1 MEEVETLKDIINQKI
16 ETTSNELEIVTN
28 RIRDQKITDDIRN
41 TLNMYQEIFQKLT
54 SMASISNNQDTISS
68 RSKYTRID
76 SIVQILESVQKP
88 ISKELL
94 HLFWELESKETTDDE
109 KLEIKGLIT
118 ILQDVIYML
127 DNMIT
132 VIFREFVYSPDVST
146 THRLQ
151 KRRLVRNLTSLVDQP
166 P

>member
-41 TLNMYQEIFQKLT
+41 TLNMYQRIFQKLT
-54 SMASISNNQDTISS
+54 SMASTSNNQDTISG
-68 RSKYTRID
+68 RSKYTIID
-76 SIVQILESVQKP
+76 SIVQTLESVQKP

-94 HLFWELESKETTDDE
+94 HLFLELDSKEITDEE

-132 VIFREFVYSPDVST
+132 VIFREFVYSPDV
-146 THRLQ
+146 
-151 KRRLVRNLTSLVDQP
+151 
-166 P
+166 

>member
-1 MEEVETLKDIINQKI
+1 MFSMEEVETLKDIINQKI
-16 ETTSNELEIVTN
+16 ETTSNELEIITN

-146 THRLQ
+146 THCL
-151 KRRLVRNLTSLVDQP
+151 
-166 P
+166 

>member
-1 MEEVETLKDIINQKI
+1 MFSMEEVETLKDIVNQKI
-16 ETTSNELEIVTN
+16 EMTSYELEFVTN

-94 HLFWELESKETTDDE
+94 HLF
-109 KLEIKGLIT
+109 
-118 ILQDVIYML
+118 
-127 DNMIT
+127 
-132 VIFREFVYSPDVST
+132 
-146 THRLQ
+146 
-151 KRRLVRNLTSLVDQP
+151 SLHP
-166 P
+166 T

>member
-1 MEEVETLKDIINQKI
+1 MFSMEEVETLKDIVNQKI
-16 ETTSNELEIVTN
+16 EMTSYELKFVTN

-54 SMASISNNQDTISS
+54 SMASM
-68 RSKYTRID
+68 YTRID

-146 THRLQ
+146 THRL
-151 KRRLVRNLTSLVDQP
+151 
-166 P
+166 

>member
-1 MEEVETLKDIINQKI
+1 MFSMEEVETLKDIINQKI

-41 TLNMYQEIFQKLT
+41 TLNMYQRIFQKLT
-54 SMASISNNQDTISS
+54 SMASTSNNQDTISG
-68 RSKYTRID
+68 RSKYTIID
-76 SIVQILESVQKP
+76 SIVQTLESVQKP

-94 HLFWELESKETTDDE
+94 HLFLELDSKEITDEE

-132 VIFREFVYSPDVST
+132 VIFREFVYSPDV
-146 THRLQ
+146 
-151 KRRLVRNLTSLVDQP
+151 
-166 P
+166 

>member
-1 MEEVETLKDIINQKI
+1 MFSMEEVETLKDIINQKI
-16 ETTSNELEIVTN
+16 EMTSYELKIVTN

-146 THRLQ
+146 THRL
-151 KRRLVRNLTSLVDQP
+151 
-166 P
+166 

>member
-1 MEEVETLKDIINQKI
+1 MEEVETLKDIVNQKI
-16 ETTSNELEIVTN
+16 EMTSYELEFVTN

-94 HLFWELESKETTDDE
+94 HLFLELDSKEITDEE

-146 THRLQ
+146 THRL
-151 KRRLVRNLTSLVDQP
+151 
-166 P
+166 

>member
-1 MEEVETLKDIINQKI
+1 MFSMEEVETLKDIINQKI

-146 THRLQ
+146 THRL
-151 KRRLVRNLTSLVDQP
+151 
-166 P
+166 

>member
-1 MEEVETLKDIINQKI
+1 MFSMEEVETLKDIINQKI

-54 SMASISNNQDTISS
+54 SMASM
-68 RSKYTRID
+68 YTRID

-146 THRLQ
+146 THRL
-151 KRRLVRNLTSLVDQP
+151 
-166 P
+166 

>member
-1 MEEVETLKDIINQKI
+1 MFSMEEVETLKDIINQKI
-16 ETTSNELEIVTN
+16 ETTSNELEIITN

-146 THRLQ
+146 THRL
-151 KRRLVRNLTSLVDQP
+151 
-166 P
+166 

>member
-1 MEEVETLKDIINQKI
+1 MFSMEEVETLKDIINQKI
-16 ETTSNELEIVTN
+16 KTTSNELEIVTN

-76 SIVQILESVQKP
+76 SIVQTLESVQKP

-94 HLFWELESKETTDDE
+94 HLFLELDSKEITDEE

-127 DNMIT
+127 DNMTT
-132 VIFREFVYSPDVST
+132 VIFREFVYSPDV
-146 THRLQ
+146 
-151 KRRLVRNLTSLVDQP
+151 
-166 P
+166 